1 MPVSKLSGGEQS
13 RLLIAR
19 LMLKEANILVLDE
32 PTNDLDMVTLN
43 ILEDR
48 LIEFPGAILL
58 VTHDRYFMHRVATQ
72 ILAIDQKHD
81 PGHVESFST
90 LEQWEAWQKEQASS
104 KGEPSKA
111 EKKTQTNNSS
121 QESKKKTQ
129 LTYNEQRELDL
140 MESKIQKVEK
150 EIETLS
156 SDKTPKS
163 AEIYKQIGEKQ
174 KEVETLYARWSE
186 LEQKKS

>member
-1 MPVSKLSGGEQS
+1 
-13 RLLIAR
+13 
-19 LMLKEANILVLDE
+19 
-32 PTNDLDMVTLN
+32 MVTLN

-48 LIEFPGAILL
+48 LIEFPVAILL

-90 LEQWEAWQKEQASS
+90 LEQWEAWQKGDS
-104 KGEPSKA
+104 SKA
-111 EKKTQTNNSS
+111 EKKSQTSKPSQDSNKENNKDN
-121 QESKKKTQ
+121 QKKIQ

-140 MESKIQKVEK
+140 MESKIQKAEK

-156 SDKTPKS
+156 SDETPKS
-163 AEIYKQIGEKQ
+163 TEVYKQIGDIQ
-174 KEVETLYARWSE
+174 KEVEKLYARWAE
-186 LEQKKS
+186 LEQKKP